1 MDSSLHRDADLAEQP
16 KEMTSLWQVLVL
28 TLATATV
35 ACFALGEDFMEMN
48 SPLPGPDCDLAPAP
62 KGNNMFVSAVVVF
75 LLGGQFAL
83 YHKSGLLVFL

>member
-1 MDSSLHRDADLAEQP
+1 
-16 KEMTSLWQVLVL
+16 MTTLWQVFVV

-35 ACFALGEDFMEMN
+35 ACFAMGEDFMEMDR
-48 SPLPGPDCDLAPAP
+48 PLPGPDCGPVPAP